1 MDVTYAVVNK
11 VRKGGVAAGRDH
23 TPLGRGP
30 ASPLGSP
37 VHRPSP
43 TPAASPHPSDTTYEV
58 VTPPEDPSSP
68 PNLGFNTRIRKP
80 KGPREPPAEWAE
92 PGAQWAQGFTAP
104 PPQH

>member
-1 MDVTYAVVNK
+1 MPWSI
-11 VRKGGVAAGRDH
+11 RREKGAWPEGET
-23 TPLGRGP
+23 TPLWDEAP

-37 VHRPSP
+37 VHRPSH

-92 PGAQWAQGFTAP
+92 PAAQWGQGFTAP
-104 PPQH
+104 PPHINHD